1 MACRNAQ
8 PAGRQIVLKLAWT
21 RLAAQDRRDIR
32 AYIARDNPVAA
43 LALDELISEK
53 TTRLTEYPALG
64 RAGRITDTRELVL
77 HPNYILVYD
86 VTGDT
91 VRILRVLH
99 ANRQWPE
106 SGQAG
111 G

>member
-1 MACRNAQ
+1 
-8 PAGRQIVLKLAWT
+8 LKLAWT

-64 RAGRITDTRELVL
+64 RSGRITDTRELVV

-91 VRILRVLH
+91 VRILRMLH
-99 ANRQWPE
+99 ASRQWPE
-106 SGQAG
+106 SGRATG
-111 G
+111 